1 MEMFKDLQRRCP
13 AYLGLGESISEL
25 VILGTHADQRETM
38 VSDNQSIND
47 NINQSINDILI
58 QSQIG

>member
-38 VSDNQSIND
+38 VSDNQSIN
-47 NINQSINDILI
+47 QSIN
-58 QSQIG
+58 Q